1 MYQTEKE
8 PKRKTAKSSPVL
20 QKERKKNNTTRIS
33 TPVTSELEEDRKINK
48 KLYQTEKEPKM
59 KTAKSSPV
67 LQKERRKN
75 NNTTRIYTLVTSEL
89 EEDKEINEKQ
99 KSRRFHNESKK

>member
-1 MYQTEKE
+1 
-8 PKRKTAKSSPVL
+8 
-20 QKERKKNNTTRIS
+20 
-33 TPVTSELEEDRKINK
+33 
-48 KLYQTEKEPKM
+48 M

-99 KSRRFHNESKK
+99 TSRRFHNESKK